1 MQKLGTIVSKRAIKD
16 VVGFVEVVKDMESV
30 NDSTKPILVIGLEE
44 AKKQGKEFSILNKR
58 LDSNLFWTFGKTERR
73 TDHERD
79 IQNFYEYVL
88 NKSIKNIKYY
98 YINIF
103 KLRYNKVKK
112 LLDIIYNTNK
122 KYIYINNDI
131 IYIYYNNYILGI
143 SLTMTDYMGVDR
155 KKIIR
160 KLRQNKYNIV
170 YYHNTFLDEKMKEI
184 ANKKQYILP
193 YFMSLQED
201 L

>member
-16 VVGFVEVVKDMESV
+16 VVGFVEVVKDMESI

>member
-88 NKSIKNIKYY
+88 NISIKNIKYY

>member
-58 LDSNLFWTFGKTERR
+58 LDNNLFWTFGKTERR

-88 NKSIKNIKYY
+88 NKSIKNIL
-98 YINIF
+98 F
-103 KLRYNKVKK
+103 FC
-112 LLDIIYNTNK
+112 
-122 KYIYINNDI
+122 
-131 IYIYYNNYILGI
+131 
-143 SLTMTDYMGVDR
+143 
-155 KKIIR
+155 KIC
-160 KLRQNKYNIV
+160 IV
-170 YYHNTFLDEKMKEI
+170 
-184 ANKKQYILP
+184 
-193 YFMSLQED
+193 
-201 L
+201 

>member
-16 VVGFVEVVKDMESV
+16 VVGFVEVVKDMESI
-30 NDSTKPILVIGLEE
+30 NDSTKPILVRGVEE
-44 AKKQGKEFSILNKR
+44 AEKQGKEFSILNKR

>member
-58 LDSNLFWTFGKTERR
+58 LDNNLFWTFGKTERR

-103 KLRYNKVKK
+103 KLRYNKVKN
-112 LLDIIYNTNK
+112 LLSIIYNTNK
-122 KYIYINNDI
+122 KYIYINNNI

-160 KLRQNKYNIV
+160 KLRQNKNNIV

>member
-131 IYIYYNNYILGI
+131 IYIYYNNYLLVI